1 MKKRCNQNTRTFP
14 CSPPACKFC
23 IAKDI
28 SRFENYLKDN
38 MLIMLECAQLCPSFS
53 TLAKLCSETCTSLIC
68 EEINWTSKSM
78 IPMVKINSYA
88 PCKINLMLDFNS
100 WLQTMLHA
108 LSPRMLCNCEA
119 HTPGSAIIPIK
130 PPLKQLT
137 YLIPPSLCLRE
148 TLLWFW

>member
-1 MKKRCNQNTRTFP
+1 MKKRCNQNARTLP

-28 SRFENYLKDN
+28 SCFENYLKDN
-38 MLIMLECAQLCPSFS
+38 MLIMLDCPQLCPSFS
-53 TLAKLCSETCTSLIC
+53 TLAKLCSQTCTSLIC

-78 IPMVKINSYA
+78 IPMVKM
-88 PCKINLMLDFNS
+88 NLMLDFNS

-108 LSPRMLCNCEA
+108 FSPRMLCNSEA
-119 HTPGSAIIPIK
+119 HRGSAIIPIK
-130 PPLKQLT
+130 PPLKRLT